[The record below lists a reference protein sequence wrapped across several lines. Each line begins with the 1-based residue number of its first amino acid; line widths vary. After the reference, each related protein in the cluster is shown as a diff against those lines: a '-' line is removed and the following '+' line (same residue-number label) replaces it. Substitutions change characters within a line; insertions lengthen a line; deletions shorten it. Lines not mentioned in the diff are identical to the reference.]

1 MKDYHQAPFF
11 FWLPSD
17 KNSLK
22 KKKKSLHEGRD
33 FGGKKHP
40 RKIPIF
46 VKSPYL
52 DNRIY

>member
-1 MKDYHQAPFF
+1 MEDYQALFF
-11 FWLPSD
+11 RLPSE

-22 KKKKSLHEGRD
+22 TKEKACMKKAILV
-33 FGGKKHP
+33 GKKNP

-52 DNRIY
+52 DNKDI